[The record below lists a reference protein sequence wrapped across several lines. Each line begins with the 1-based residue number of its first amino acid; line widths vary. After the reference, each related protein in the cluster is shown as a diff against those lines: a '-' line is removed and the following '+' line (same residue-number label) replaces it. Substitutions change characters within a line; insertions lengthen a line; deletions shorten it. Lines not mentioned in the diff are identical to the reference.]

1 MSLISL
7 NNVSLRYGAHVLLDR
22 ADLNVAKSDFL
33 AIVGR
38 NGCGKTSLLKII
50 AGVGEPDSGMVER
63 LRGIKTA
70 YLPQE
75 VPTDL
80 SGSVYDVVA
89 GGLKE
94 IGQKLV
100 RYRNLSATISATHS
114 VEFQNEFDRLVHE
127 INELDLWSFDV
138 KISET
143 IEKLELDATMEVSTF
158 SAGLKRRV
166 LLGRELV
173 QNPDVLI
180 LDEPT
185 NHLDIESVIWLEG
198 FLKESGKTLV
208 FVSHDRVFLENLATR
223 VVEVD
228 RTKLISFDCGFK
240 EFLKRRDELLESISR
255 NEEIFD
261 KKLAQEEAWL
271 RQGVKARRTRN
282 EGRVRELMRL
292 RKIRRERRE
301 RLGSVSLKIQ
311 DANASGQKVMEVE
324 NICVNFGE
332 RKIIDGFSTTIYRG
346 DKIGIIGRN
355 GIGKT
360 TLLNALLGKIKLS
373 QGVVNFGTRLQ
384 IAYFDQL
391 RQNLNPGQK
400 PFDYIG
406 EGSDYV
412 TVGSQKQSVVGYLQN
427 FFFSPEQIHG
437 EIAMLSGGEKNRLLL
452 AKLFSNPANVLV
464 LDEPTNDLDMQ
475 TIEILEN
482 TLVDFQGTILLV
494 SHDRQFLNN
503 IVTAVFGFEENGK
516 ITELVGGYDEW
527 FKYRSQKIQAASP
540 KPKAE
545 SLPKPKPAKREK
557 FTNKERMELEGMQG
571 KIEALER
578 EQEELS
584 NKLQDVDFIRQNVE
598 KLSEINAR
606 LEEIQRAENELFERW
621 SYLEERK
628 TALENPKAQ

>member
-7 NNVSLRYGAHVLLDR
+7 NNVSLRYGAHVLLDE
-22 ADLNVAKSDFL
+22 ADLNVAKGDFL
-33 AIVGR
+33 ALVGR

-50 AGVGEPDSGMVER
+50 AGVNEPDSGLVER
-63 LRGIKTA
+63 LRGVKTA

-75 VPTDL
+75 VPTNL

-89 GGLKE
+89 SGLGE
-94 IGQKLV
+94 IGQKLI
-100 RYRNLSATISATHS
+100 RYHKLSNSISSEHS
-114 VEFQNEFDRLVHE
+114 IEIQNEFDHLLHE
-127 INELDLWSFDV
+127 INELDLWAFDV
-138 KISET
+138 KIAET
-143 IEKLELDATMEVSTF
+143 IEKLELDANMEVSTF

-166 LLGRELV
+166 LLGKELV

-185 NHLDIESVIWLEG
+185 NHLDIESVIWLET
-198 FLKESGKTLV
+198 FLKEANKTLV

-228 RTKLISFDCGFK
+228 RAKLISFDCGFK
-240 EFLKRRDELLESISR
+240 EFLKRRDELLEAMSR
-255 NEEIFD
+255 NEEVFD

-271 RQGVKARRTRN
+271 RQGIKARRTRN

-311 DANASGQKVMEVE
+311 DSNLSGQKVMEVE
-324 NICVNFGE
+324 NLGVKFGE

-373 QGVVNFGTRLQ
+373 DGNVEFGTRLQ

-391 RQNLNPGQK
+391 RQSLNPRQK
-400 PFDYIG
+400 PFYYVG

-412 TVGSQKQSVVGYLQN
+412 TVGAQKQSVVGYLQN
-427 FFFSPEQIHG
+427 FLFTPEQIHG

-482 TLVDFQGTILLV
+482 TLVDFKGTILLV

-503 IVTAVFGFEENGK
+503 IVTGVFGFEENGK

-527 FKYRSQKIQAASP
+527 FKYRNQ
-540 KPKAE
+540 KAE
-545 SLPKPKPAKREK
+545 KEIAKLAKPEPTLKPKPIKREK
-557 FTNKERMELEGMQG
+557 FTNKEREELAQMQD
-571 KIEALER
+571 KIEALEA

-584 NKLQDVDFIRQNVE
+584 NKLQDVDFIRQNVD
-598 KLSEINAR
+598 KLASMNAR
-606 LEEIQRAENELFERW
+606 LEEIQKLENELFERW

-628 TALENPKAQ
+628 IALENPS

>member
-22 ADLNVAKSDFL
+22 ADLNVAKGDFL

-63 LRGIKTA
+63 QRGIKTA

-100 RYRNLSATISATHS
+100 RYRNLSATISAAHS
-114 VEFQNEFDRLVHE
+114 VEVQNEFDRLVHE

-185 NHLDIESVIWLEG
+185 NHLDIESVIWLES

-228 RTKLISFDCGFK
+228 RAKLISFDCGFK

-271 RQGVKARRTRN
+271 RQGIKARRTRN

-301 RLGSVSLKIQ
+301 R
-311 DANASGQKVMEVE
+311 
-324 NICVNFGE
+324 
-332 RKIIDGFSTTIYRG
+332 IYYRRG
-346 DKIGIIGRN
+346 KP
-355 GIGKT
+355 
-360 TLLNALLGKIKLS
+360 LS
-373 QGVVNFGTRLQ
+373 RQSFLQ
-384 IAYFDQL
+384 
-391 RQNLNPGQK
+391 
-400 PFDYIG
+400 
-406 EGSDYV
+406 
-412 TVGSQKQSVVGYLQN
+412 
-427 FFFSPEQIHG
+427 
-437 EIAMLSGGEKNRLLL
+437 
-452 AKLFSNPANVLV
+452 
-464 LDEPTNDLDMQ
+464 
-475 TIEILEN
+475 
-482 TLVDFQGTILLV
+482 
-494 SHDRQFLNN
+494 
-503 IVTAVFGFEENGK
+503 
-516 ITELVGGYDEW
+516 
-527 FKYRSQKIQAASP
+527 
-540 KPKAE
+540 
-545 SLPKPKPAKREK
+545 
-557 FTNKERMELEGMQG
+557 
-571 KIEALER
+571 
-578 EQEELS
+578 
-584 NKLQDVDFIRQNVE
+584 
-598 KLSEINAR
+598 
-606 LEEIQRAENELFERW
+606 
-621 SYLEERK
+621 RK
-628 TALENPKAQ
+628 TPTQADKKSWKSKISA